1 VASQMAPAV
10 YDTINADIEAGKYL
24 FKASGSTVKFPG
36 FTVLYQEDKDDE
48 TEEGEVIVP
57 ELAEGES

>member
-1 VASQMAPAV
+1 MAPAV

-48 TEEGEVIVP
+48 RKKERSLFRSLRKGK
-57 ELAEGES
+57 A